1 MVFSEEILVGKLL
14 VNMRIIGGKFKGK
27 NIEFLRTNKTRPL
40 KDSVKENIFNII
52 AHSKFVD
59 IRLNGSSVLDAYS
72 GVGSFGLECLSRGA
86 NFVTFVER
94 DIDAMSTLEKN
105 ISNLKIKNQS
115 KLINGPIEN
124 FCHNINSRFDI
135 FFFDPPFADK
145 SFIENVKILKREKN
159 FKKKNLVIIHRE
171 KSSKD
176 NFDKVLKVFIVR
188 NYGRSKLIFAQFI

>member
-1 MVFSEEILVGKLL
+1 
-14 VNMRIIGGKFKGK
+14 MRIIGGKFKGK
-27 NIEFLRTNKTRPL
+27 SIEFLRTNKTRPL

-52 AHSKFVD
+52 DHSKFVD

-72 GVGSFGLECLSRGA
+72 GIGSFGLECLSRGA
-86 NFVTFVER
+86 AFVTFVEK

-115 KLINGPIEN
+115 KLINEPIEN

-145 SFIENVKILKREKN
+145 SFIENVKTLKREKN

-188 NYGRSKLIFAQFI
+188 NYGRSKLIFAKFI

>member
-27 NIEFLRTNKTRPL
+27 SIEFLRTNKTRPL

-52 AHSKFVD
+52 AHSNFVD

-188 NYGRSKLIFAQFI
+188 NYGRSKLIFAKFI

>member
-52 AHSKFVD
+52 AHSNFVD

-105 ISNLKIKNQS
+105 ISNLKFLS
-115 KLINGPIEN
+115 
-124 FCHNINSRFDI
+124 
-135 FFFDPPFADK
+135 
-145 SFIENVKILKREKN
+145 
-159 FKKKNLVIIHRE
+159 
-171 KSSKD
+171 
-176 NFDKVLKVFIVR
+176 
-188 NYGRSKLIFAQFI
+188 

>member
-27 NIEFLRTNKTRPL
+27 NIEFLKTNKTRPL

-52 AHSKFVD
+52 SHSKFVD
-59 IRLNGSSVLDAYS
+59 IRLNGSSVLDVYS

-86 NFVTFVER
+86 DFVTFVER
-94 DIDAMSTLEKN
+94 DIDVMSTLEKN
-105 ISNLKIKNQS
+105 INNLKIKNQS

-124 FCHNINSRFDI
+124 FCRNIDSRFDI

-145 SFIENVKILKREKN
+145 SFIENVKTLKKKKN
-159 FKKKNLVIIHRE
+159 FRKKNLVIIHRE

-188 NYGRSKLIFAQFI
+188 NYGRSKLIFAKFI

>member
-27 NIEFLRTNKTRPL
+27 SIEFLRTNKTRPL

-59 IRLNGSSVLDAYS
+59 IRLNGSSVLDVYS

-86 NFVTFVER
+86 DFVTFVER
-94 DIDAMSTLEKN
+94 DVDAMSTLEKN

-145 SFIENVKILKREKN
+145 SFIENVKTLKREKN
-159 FKKKNLVIIHRE
+159 YKKKNLVIIHRE

-188 NYGRSKLIFAQFI
+188 NYGRSKLIFAKFI